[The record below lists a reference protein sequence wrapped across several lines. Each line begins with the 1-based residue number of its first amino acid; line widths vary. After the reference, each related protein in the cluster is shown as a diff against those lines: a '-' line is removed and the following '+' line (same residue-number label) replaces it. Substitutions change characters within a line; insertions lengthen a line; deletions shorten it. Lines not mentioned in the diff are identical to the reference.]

1 MVSLVSISKTA
12 VGEITISDKG
22 KTQRL
27 MKKREVD
34 VPERTARHRL
44 QMAEE
49 LKAYLEIRGRI
60 FLAINY
66 AASTIDLSVWV

>member
-1 MVSLVSISKTA
+1 M
-12 VGEITISDKG
+12 
-22 KTQRL
+22 

-49 LKAYLEIRGRI
+49 LKPHPEMREKVKVFHRV
-60 FLAINY
+60 
-66 AASTIDLSVWV
+66 ASPKDRLVF